1 MALEEPSLFAYKNP
15 LGAKNLE
22 LRFVY
27 LGAKNLEL
35 RFVYSTTVQEPALE
49 FLD

>member
-27 LGAKNLEL
+27 
-35 RFVYSTTVQEPALE
+35 STTVQEPALE